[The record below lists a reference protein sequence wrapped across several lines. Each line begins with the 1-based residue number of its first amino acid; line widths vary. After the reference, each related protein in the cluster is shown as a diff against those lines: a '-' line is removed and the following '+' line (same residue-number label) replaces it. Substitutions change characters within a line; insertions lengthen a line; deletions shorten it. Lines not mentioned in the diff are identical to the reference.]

1 MGHCEKPA
9 ERTRRS
15 RWKLGKTRYDA
26 QRRPKLRRDPAIAAV
41 NLSRVAIIFAPLGD
55 RTKNVSSANEKGR
68 NAPRHNPNEKNE
80 NENVAMAS
88 VISPQLGAPPARG
101 WGWGGATVA
110 MATDIQLSRLYLF
123 SSLVSSNSSVQ
134 ISREQEHLSQPTAHS
149 IVFFSLRGGRR
160 GVSLEEID
168 KDGVFGLGFA
178 GVNTTLAVFFS
189 RQKKDPKQKTSDCD
203 TDPGSLGTSVVLS
216 LACGW
221 PSMAYESG
229 ASAASSC
236 STCSKRQEKTVPK
249 CHSLPERNST
259 RNRLPREE
267 IKAKRGRPT
276 SRVVRSVLFLFWY
289 RKPGWNNEKPSKIR

>member
-101 WGWGGATVA
+101 WGWGGNGCHGDRYTAVA
-110 MATDIQLSRLYLF
+110 FVSFLVPRVVEFLGADFQRTRAPLSANCTFHCFFF
-123 SSLVSSNSSVQ
+123 SS
-134 ISREQEHLSQPTAHS
+134 RGPTWS
-149 IVFFSLRGGRR
+149 
-160 GVSLEEID
+160 
-168 KDGVFGLGFA
+168 FA
-178 GVNTTLAVFFS
+178 
-189 RQKKDPKQKTSDCD
+189 R
-203 TDPGSLGTSVVLS
+203 
-216 LACGW
+216 
-221 PSMAYESG
+221 
-229 ASAASSC
+229 
-236 STCSKRQEKTVPK
+236 
-249 CHSLPERNST
+249 
-259 RNRLPREE
+259 RNR
-267 IKAKRGRPT
+267 
-276 SRVVRSVLFLFWY
+276 
-289 RKPGWNNEKPSKIR
+289 